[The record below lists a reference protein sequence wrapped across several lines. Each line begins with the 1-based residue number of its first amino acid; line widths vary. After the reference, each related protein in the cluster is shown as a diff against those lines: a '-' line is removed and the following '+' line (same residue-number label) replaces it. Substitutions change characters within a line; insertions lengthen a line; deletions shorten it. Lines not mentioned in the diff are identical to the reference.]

1 MKIDLNSPVEVWR
14 IDAPNTGF
22 PSCELTL
29 FNLSGQQVVSVE
41 VTLTLL
47 DPDGQE
53 ITRITHRAHGL
64 TGAPMR
70 TFSMTVPVE
79 EPANV
84 GGCEAIIEKVWYDN
98 SSIWRRGK
106 EPLTEYTPNNLHR
119 STALSELRE
128 VAGNM
133 AAGYPEMQGNLW
145 LCVCGRPN
153 PVSVAT
159 CARCGRDKRD
169 VFTHFSKE
177 AVDAVI
183 AAREKATDD
192 QNRVAVEETSKLQA
206 QREQEVTKRR
216 RHRRVVAGAVALI
229 VLILG
234 GGYGIMFH
242 LLPQMK
248 YNDAQTALT
257 NGEYTAA
264 AEKFAEIS
272 SYKDAADMV
281 EESNYRHAEALLDS
295 DNVTAEDIAQ
305 ARTLL
310 DTLTDQTRTDD
321 LRKSA
326 DYQEGLLLLNEGK
339 LDDAEKLFTALG
351 DYENSQMQLQEIA
364 YRRLS
369 AEMETAEDF
378 DTIREGLTALNG
390 YRDSAAL
397 IEKAWY
403 LEAKSLLEN
412 GDPVSAL
419 TCLGEIPDYEGA
431 DELTKQAHY
440 AYGKKLQEAGE
451 TATAAEQFFL
461 AKGYEDA
468 DEQANVSYYAP
479 AVKALEAGKY
489 KEAARLLQNIR
500 NYSDADDL
508 WKQAIYQQ
516 ALVEMKAFDFDA
528 ATALLNQLPADYNDV
543 ATLLKDCVYQPAQIA
558 YSRGEYE
565 AAIAGF
571 TAVSDYSEAADMIRL
586 CNYDWAAKKAQDGD
600 YDGAIA
606 LYEALGDYK
615 DSAQK
620 ISEVRTMKA
629 QALASTGALD
639 NLQSAAVIY
648 AELGDEASLAATQY
662 QQAALL
668 LENQKYTE
676 AREIFAALGTYEDA
690 ATQLKACDYA
700 IALQKKEA
708 GQLDEAAALLE
719 SISGYSDADEQ
730 LKIVRYAQGEKAV
743 ADSLP
748 LAAAQFFTQA
758 GDYSDAADR
767 AAAQYAAYYGPIA
780 DSVRAQY
787 NQQEYTAVADLLMNL
802 NMGNLPADYADL
814 RDIFRESC
822 YQAGESYYAAGQVYQ
837 AYPYYQEISD
847 ERRVKERL
855 KEACYLVL
863 GTWQDTEGNAYTFNL
878 DGTCTLAG
886 ESLYFAVDGLTIR
899 TGTSADALTATHQ
912 LTGISA
918 TSAWLFDQRNGA
930 NVRIRLTRVEK

>member
-133 AAGYPEMQGNLW
+133 AAGYPEMQGDLW

-272 SYKDAADMV
+272 SYKDAADME

-351 DYENSQMQLQEIA
+351 DYENSRTQLQEIA

-369 AEMETAEDF
+369 AEMETASDY
-378 DTIREGLTALNG
+378 DAIREGLTALAG
-390 YRDSAAL
+390 EVVPGLDRVRAVAGLLLAVD
-397 IEKAWY
+397 EV
-403 LEAKSLLEN
+403 LELARGEFLVVYVQGLQQTLDRGELVARVEDLEQLRQP
-412 GDPVSAL
+412 GIAMMGAQQAVGQAV
-419 TCLGEIPDYEGA
+419 EGA
-431 DELTKQAHY
+431 DPHPAGAHRQHGGQPGEHLLGSFVGKCNRQNAGRIDLTGLDQPGDAGGQHAGLARAGTGEDQRMLPRKGDGLELFGVEIGEQRGHRGSFSNPDCIGSAAHDRSRALKRQCCTATTSYLQGSVNQLDCSCALHNKSPESGTLSRPAGSELCRIKENKRARKLYCATTLTMDWPSMKQPADEGAVPRPEWRTHHEN
-440 AYGKKLQEAGE
+440 AE
-451 TATAAEQFFL
+451 TAALVCPQGGRLSRARRNPLAQSRTRSDPGNGLGRQRRVLGLGNGPLHPPSQGRALHPVRAARGALRACAEPH
-461 AKGYEDA
+461 
-468 DEQANVSYYAP
+468 VAP
-479 AVKALEAGKY
+479 AAAGHGRRLRRDARALEP
-489 KEAARLLQNIR
+489 
-500 NYSDADDL
+500 S
-508 WKQAIYQQ
+508 
-516 ALVEMKAFDFDA
+516 
-528 ATALLNQLPADYNDV
+528 P
-543 ATLLKDCVYQPAQIA
+543 
-558 YSRGEYE
+558 
-565 AAIAGF
+565 
-571 TAVSDYSEAADMIRL
+571 
-586 CNYDWAAKKAQDGD
+586 
-600 YDGAIA
+600 
-606 LYEALGDYK
+606 
-615 DSAQK
+615 
-620 ISEVRTMKA
+620 
-629 QALASTGALD
+629 
-639 NLQSAAVIY
+639 
-648 AELGDEASLAATQY
+648 
-662 QQAALL
+662 
-668 LENQKYTE
+668 
-676 AREIFAALGTYEDA
+676 
-690 ATQLKACDYA
+690 
-700 IALQKKEA
+700 
-708 GQLDEAAALLE
+708 GQHA
-719 SISGYSDADEQ
+719 
-730 LKIVRYAQGEKAV
+730 
-743 ADSLP
+743 P
-748 LAAAQFFTQA
+748 
-758 GDYSDAADR
+758 
-767 AAAQYAAYYGPIA
+767 
-780 DSVRAQY
+780 
-787 NQQEYTAVADLLMNL
+787 
-802 NMGNLPADYADL
+802 
-814 RDIFRESC
+814 
-822 YQAGESYYAAGQVYQ
+822 
-837 AYPYYQEISD
+837 
-847 ERRVKERL
+847 RR
-855 KEACYLVL
+855 
-863 GTWQDTEGNAYTFNL
+863 
-878 DGTCTLAG
+878 
-886 ESLYFAVDGLTIR
+886 
-899 TGTSADALTATHQ
+899 
-912 LTGISA
+912 LTGLRGAGRSQRVLRQPPRYSA
-918 TSAWLFDQRNGA
+918 
-930 NVRIRLTRVEK
+930 

>member
-133 AAGYPEMQGNLW
+133 AAGYPEMQGDLW

-281 EESNYRHAEALLDS
+281 EESNYRHAKALLDS

-339 LDDAEKLFTALG
+339 L
-351 DYENSQMQLQEIA
+351 
-364 YRRLS
+364 
-369 AEMETAEDF
+369 
-378 DTIREGLTALNG
+378 
-390 YRDSAAL
+390 
-397 IEKAWY
+397 
-403 LEAKSLLEN
+403 
-412 GDPVSAL
+412 
-419 TCLGEIPDYEGA
+419 
-431 DELTKQAHY
+431 
-440 AYGKKLQEAGE
+440 
-451 TATAAEQFFL
+451 
-461 AKGYEDA
+461 
-468 DEQANVSYYAP
+468 
-479 AVKALEAGKY
+479 
-489 KEAARLLQNIR
+489 
-500 NYSDADDL
+500 
-508 WKQAIYQQ
+508 
-516 ALVEMKAFDFDA
+516 
-528 ATALLNQLPADYNDV
+528 
-543 ATLLKDCVYQPAQIA
+543 
-558 YSRGEYE
+558 
-565 AAIAGF
+565 
-571 TAVSDYSEAADMIRL
+571 
-586 CNYDWAAKKAQDGD
+586 
-600 YDGAIA
+600 
-606 LYEALGDYK
+606 
-615 DSAQK
+615 
-620 ISEVRTMKA
+620 
-629 QALASTGALD
+629 
-639 NLQSAAVIY
+639 
-648 AELGDEASLAATQY
+648 
-662 QQAALL
+662 
-668 LENQKYTE
+668 
-676 AREIFAALGTYEDA
+676 
-690 ATQLKACDYA
+690 
-700 IALQKKEA
+700 
-708 GQLDEAAALLE
+708 
-719 SISGYSDADEQ
+719 
-730 LKIVRYAQGEKAV
+730 
-743 ADSLP
+743 
-748 LAAAQFFTQA
+748 
-758 GDYSDAADR
+758 
-767 AAAQYAAYYGPIA
+767 
-780 DSVRAQY
+780 
-787 NQQEYTAVADLLMNL
+787 
-802 NMGNLPADYADL
+802 
-814 RDIFRESC
+814 
-822 YQAGESYYAAGQVYQ
+822 
-837 AYPYYQEISD
+837 
-847 ERRVKERL
+847 
-855 KEACYLVL
+855 
-863 GTWQDTEGNAYTFNL
+863 
-878 DGTCTLAG
+878 
-886 ESLYFAVDGLTIR
+886 
-899 TGTSADALTATHQ
+899 
-912 LTGISA
+912 
-918 TSAWLFDQRNGA
+918 
-930 NVRIRLTRVEK
+930 

>member
-133 AAGYPEMQGNLW
+133 AAGYPEMQGDLW

-229 VLILG
+229 VLILS

-248 YNDAQTALT
+248 YSDAQTALT

-351 DYENSQMQLQEIA
+351 DYENSRTQLQEIA

-369 AEMETAEDF
+369 AEMETASDY
-378 DTIREGLTALNG
+378 DAIREGLTALNG
-390 YRDSAAL
+390 YQDSAAF
-397 IEKAWY
+397 IEKRGIWRRRACWRATILTRY
-403 LEAKSLLEN
+403 PPL
-412 GDPVSAL
+412 PVWRKYRITRARRNWRVRRITPMASS
-419 TCLGEIPDYEGA
+419 C
-431 DELTKQAHY
+431 KR
-440 AYGKKLQEAGE
+440 QEKP
-451 TATAAEQFFL
+451 QPPP
-461 AKGYEDA
+461 
-468 DEQANVSYYAP
+468 S
-479 AVKALEAGKY
+479 
-489 KEAARLLQNIR
+489 
-500 NYSDADDL
+500 SS
-508 WKQAIYQQ
+508 
-516 ALVEMKAFDFDA
+516 
-528 ATALLNQLPADYNDV
+528 
-543 ATLLKDCVYQPAQIA
+543 TL
-558 YSRGEYE
+558 R
-565 AAIAGF
+565 
-571 TAVSDYSEAADMIRL
+571 
-586 CNYDWAAKKAQDGD
+586 
-600 YDGAIA
+600 
-606 LYEALGDYK
+606 
-615 DSAQK
+615 
-620 ISEVRTMKA
+620 
-629 QALASTGALD
+629 
-639 NLQSAAVIY
+639 
-648 AELGDEASLAATQY
+648 
-662 QQAALL
+662 
-668 LENQKYTE
+668 
-676 AREIFAALGTYEDA
+676 
-690 ATQLKACDYA
+690 
-700 IALQKKEA
+700 
-708 GQLDEAAALLE
+708 
-719 SISGYSDADEQ
+719 
-730 LKIVRYAQGEKAV
+730 
-743 ADSLP
+743 
-748 LAAAQFFTQA
+748 
-758 GDYSDAADR
+758 R
-767 AAAQYAAYYGPIA
+767 AMRMP
-780 DSVRAQY
+780 
-787 NQQEYTAVADLLMNL
+787 MN
-802 NMGNLPADYADL
+802 
-814 RDIFRESC
+814 R
-822 YQAGESYYAAGQVYQ
+822 Q
-837 AYPYYQEISD
+837 
-847 ERRVKERL
+847 
-855 KEACYLVL
+855 
-863 GTWQDTEGNAYTFNL
+863 
-878 DGTCTLAG
+878 
-886 ESLYFAVDGLTIR
+886 
-899 TGTSADALTATHQ
+899 TSAITL
-912 LTGISA
+912 
-918 TSAWLFDQRNGA
+918 R
-930 NVRIRLTRVEK
+930 R

>member
-14 IDAPNTGF
+14 IDAPKTGF

-70 TFSMTVPVE
+70 TFPMTVPVE

-84 GGCEAIIEKVWYDN
+84 GGCEAVIEKVWYDN

-119 STALSELRE
+119 SAALSELRE
-128 VAGNM
+128 VAGDM
-133 AAGYPEMQGNLW
+133 AAGYPEVW

-153 PVSVAT
+153 PMSTAT
-159 CARCGRDKRD
+159 CARCGRNQHD
-169 VFTHFSKE
+169 VFTHYSKE

-192 QNRVAVEETSKLQA
+192 QNRAAVEETSKLQA
-206 QREQEVTKRR
+206 QREQEAAKRR
-216 RHRRVVAGAVALI
+216 RHRRIVAGTVALV

-272 SYKDAADMV
+272 SYKDAADMI

-295 DNVTAEDIAQ
+295 DNVTMEQIAQ

-310 DTLTDQTRTDD
+310 DTLTDQTRTAD

-326 DYQEGLLLLNEGK
+326 DYQEGLLLLNENK
-339 LDDAEKLFTALG
+339 LDEAEALFTALG
-351 DYENSQMQLQEIA
+351 DYENSQMQLQEIK

-390 YRDSAAL
+390 YRESEAL
-397 IEKAWY
+397 IEKTWY
-403 LEAKSLLEN
+403 LEAKSLLES
-412 GDPVSAL
+412 GDPVSAIA
-419 TCLGEIPDYEGA
+419 CLDEIPDYEGA
-431 DELTKQAHY
+431 KELAQQAHY
-440 AYGKKLQEAGE
+440 AYGKQLQEAGE

-500 NYSDADDL
+500 DYKDADDL

-516 ALVEMKAFDFDA
+516 AQVEMSALDFDA
-528 ATALLNQLPADYNDV
+528 ATALLNQLPADYEDV
-543 ATLLKDCVYQPAQIA
+543 ATLLKDCVYRPAQIA
-558 YSRGEYE
+558 YTNGEYE
-565 AAIAGF
+565 TAIAGF

-600 YDGAIA
+600 YDGAIT
-606 LYEALGDYK
+606 LYESLGDYK

-620 ISEVRTMKA
+620 VKDVRTMKA
-629 QALASTGALD
+629 QSLAATGSLD
-639 NLQSAAVIY
+639 DLQSAAVIY
-648 AELGDEASLAATQY
+648 ADLGDDAGLAATQY

-690 ATQLKACDYA
+690 ETQLKACDYA
-700 IALQKKEA
+700 IALQKKAA
-708 GQLDEAAALLE
+708 GQLEDAAALLE
-719 SISGYSDADEQ
+719 SVSGYSDADEQ
-730 LKIVRYAQGEKAV
+730 LKAVRYAQGEKAV
-743 ADSLP
+743 TDSLP
-748 LAAAQFFTQA
+748 LAAAEYFAQA
-758 GDYSDAADR
+758 GDYSDAAER

-780 DSVRAQY
+780 DNARTQY
-787 NQQEYTAVADLLMNL
+787 NQQEYVAVADLLMNL
-802 NMGNLPADYADL
+802 NMDTLPTDYADL

-837 AYPYYQEISD
+837 AYPYYLQISD

-855 KEACYLVL
+855 KEACYLIL
-863 GTWQDTEGNAYTFNL
+863 GDWQDTAGNTYTFRT

-918 TSAWLFDQRNGA
+918 SSAWLFDQRNGA
-930 NVRIRLTRVEK
+930 NTRIRLTKVGE

>member
-1 MKIDLNSPVEVWR
+1 
-14 IDAPNTGF
+14 
-22 PSCELTL
+22 
-29 FNLSGQQVVSVE
+29 
-41 VTLTLL
+41 
-47 DPDGQE
+47 
-53 ITRITHRAHGL
+53 
-64 TGAPMR
+64 
-70 TFSMTVPVE
+70 
-79 EPANV
+79 
-84 GGCEAIIEKVWYDN
+84 
-98 SSIWRRGK
+98 
-106 EPLTEYTPNNLHR
+106 
-119 STALSELRE
+119 
-128 VAGNM
+128 M
-133 AAGYPEMQGNLW
+133 AAGYPEMQGDLW

-192 QNRVAVEETSKLQA
+192 QNRAAVEETSKLQA

-248 YNDAQTALT
+248 YDDAQKALT
-257 NGEYTAA
+257 SGEYTTA

-295 DNVTAEDIAQ
+295 DNVTMDDITQ
-305 ARTLL
+305 ARALL
-310 DTLTDQTRTDD
+310 DTLTDQTRTED

-326 DYQEGLLLLNEGK
+326 DYQEGLLLLNENK
-339 LDDAEKLFTALG
+339 LDEAEALFTALG
-351 DYENSQMQLQEIA
+351 NYENSQMQLQEIA

-369 AEMETAEDF
+369 TEMETAADF
-378 DTIREGLTALNG
+378 DAIREGLTELNG

-431 DELTKQAHY
+431 EELARQAHY

-451 TATAAEQFFL
+451 TAAAAEQFHD
-461 AKGYEDA
+461 AKDYEDA
-468 DEQANVSYYAP
+468 AEQANVSYYDP
-479 AVKALEAGKY
+479 AVKALDAGRY

-500 NYSDADDL
+500 DYKDADDL

-516 ALVEMKAFDFDA
+516 AQVEMSALDFDA
-528 ATALLNQLPADYNDV
+528 ATALLNQLPTDYEDV
-543 ATLLKDCVYQPAQIA
+543 ATLLKDCIYRPAQLA
-558 YSRGEYE
+558 YTKGDYE
-565 AAIAGF
+565 TAIAGF
-571 TAVSDYSEAADMIRL
+571 TAVSDYSEAAEMIRL

-600 YDGAIA
+600 YDGAVA
-606 LYEALGDYK
+606 MYEALGDYK

-620 ISEVRTMKA
+620 VKDVRAMKA
-629 QALASTGALD
+629 QSLAATGSLD
-639 NLQSAAVIY
+639 DLQSAAVIY
-648 AELGDEASLAATQY
+648 ADLGDDAGLAATQY

-700 IALQKKEA
+700 IALQKKDA
-708 GQLDEAAALLE
+708 GQLEDAAALLE
-719 SISGYSDADEQ
+719 SVSGYSDAYEQ

-743 ADSLP
+743 EDSLP
-748 LAAAQFFTQA
+748 LAAAQFFTEA
-758 GDYSDAADR
+758 GDYSDAAEL
-767 AAAQYAAYYGPIA
+767 AAVQYAAYYGPIA
-780 DSVRAQY
+780 ESARAQY
-787 NQQEYTAVADLLMNL
+787 EQQAYVAVADLLMNL
-802 NMGNLPADYADL
+802 NMDTLPTDYADL

-822 YQAGESYYAAGQVYQ
+822 YQAGESYYAAGEVYQ
-837 AYPYYQEISD
+837 AYPYYLKISD

-863 GTWQDTEGNAYTFNL
+863 GTWQDAAGNTYTFRT

-899 TGTSADALTATHQ
+899 TGASADALTATHQ
-912 LTGISA
+912 LTGISTA
-918 TSAWLFDQRNGA
+918 SAWLFDQRSGA
-930 NVRIRLTRVEK
+930 NVRIRLTKVEE